1 MLDSLSPKL
10 DNVAGTKRLLPV
22 SEPSSSP
29 PLKRQKSC
37 PDITTTT
44 EDENRHPT
52 PVPSSSIGILPSP
65 PPVSQQPAAPI
76 PTALLSAV
84 PSFILPANG
93 QEIRFGRSSTC
104 SHYKLSSNRLI
115 SRVHVKAAY
124 HAAKGTAKA
133 NIQLKIVGWN
143 GVKVH
148 CQGREYELQKD
159 DICMSEMEDVEIM
172 LDVHGSRVVL
182 EWPHKVDAAEAS
194 IDMVSKDDDTK
205 DSDQKSHKV
214 RFTVGIYV
222 CISRAN
228 YRCFSNTTGRNQRK
242 SRTRCS

>member
-1 MLDSLSPKL
+1 M
-10 DNVAGTKRLLPV
+10 
-22 SEPSSSP
+22 
-29 PLKRQKSC
+29 
-37 PDITTTT
+37 
-44 EDENRHPT
+44 
-52 PVPSSSIGILPSP
+52 
-65 PPVSQQPAAPI
+65 
-76 PTALLSAV
+76 LSAV

-104 SHYKLSSNRLI
+104 SHYKLSSNKLI
-115 SRVHVKAAY
+115 SRVHVKATY

-182 EWPHKVDAAEAS
+182 EWPQRVFGSSGDGDMSGSPTVGPPSGRVHMSPSVSRDAAGNEEGEPATKVYEDESVPGVGEEKRLELPAPVAETATKTNDAAEAS
-194 IDMVSKDDDTK
+194 IDMVSKDDDDTK
-205 DSDQKSHKV
+205 GSDQKSHKV
-214 RFTVGIYV
+214 RFTVGDIGMFVYP
-222 CISRAN
+222 AN
-228 YRCFSNTTGRNQRK
+228 
-242 SRTRCS
+242 